1 MSTSKKHVRRYR
13 GGDISVRKKKPSP
26 LSSSSIEVPVNNVL
40 TKVLV
45 DTGASISLIHAEV
58 LHRMTHEPLVS
69 SSLTE
74 VHTANCGFI
83 SLLGLVKLNIPI
95 GQVNTTADVYV
106 TRDLVCPMILG
117 RDWIHKNQVT
127 LCFSTNILSVHSG
140 RSSTPLSPMST
151 HESFVMLASHSVV
164 IPPFH
169 EKFVSGCKRLG
180 SQCCLFD
187 KGERETGT
195 QEEEE
200 RKRNDACVGLDK
212 IQSHWSREYIYR

>member
-1 MSTSKKHVRRYR
+1 MLRLLSVRTYCIALSTSKKHVRRYR

-83 SLLGLVKLNIPI
+83 SLLGIVKLNIPI
-95 GQVNTTADVYV
+95 GQFNTTADVYV

-117 RDWIHKNQVT
+117 RDWTHKNQVT
-127 LCFSTNILSVHSG
+127 LCFSQGGKSG
-140 RSSTPLSPMST
+140 LLDFRSTEKSQEVRRSTEKYREVPRST
-151 HESFVMLASHSVV
+151 KKSQEVPRSTKKYREVPRST
-164 IPPFH
+164 
-169 EKFVSGCKRLG
+169 EKY
-180 SQCCLFD
+180 
-187 KGERETGT
+187 RE
-195 QEEEE
+195 
-200 RKRNDACVGLDK
+200 V
-212 IQSHWSREYIYR
+212 